1 MPFEKQQAEEK
12 LRDVMW
18 KVKEVSSSIQ
28 NDILRYREND
38 TLFDEEDE
46 YKTMRDIR
54 LCVFKNYE
62 RMDRILDDLRK
73 YR

>member
-1 MPFEKQQAEEK
+1 MPFDKQQAEEK

-18 KVKEVSSSIQ
+18 KIKEVSSSIQ
-28 NDILRYREND
+28 NDILRYREKD
-38 TLFDEEDE
+38 TLVDEEDE

-54 LCVFKNYE
+54 LYVLKNYE